1 MDENWGYP
9 YDLGN
14 LHLPR
19 NITQLSFFCLT
30 QRITT
35 KDAWL
40 VFREKTGRENPI
52 YFTGSMLFSGNGRQ
66 CAKFVFPV
74 DVVFVYPIVK

>member
-52 YFTGSMLFSGNGRQ
+52 FLAGSMLFWGMVGNVLNLCFLLMLYLYTQ
-66 CAKFVFPV
+66 
-74 DVVFVYPIVK
+74 